1 MWDSARTN
9 GRRNPKRSGPHAGGS
24 LNSRIRRR
32 MAQLS
37 SNRVLVLATNTACIE
52 CTPMTAS
59 NSNCGTSAFALPR
72 IDRCPLLPPFLIVRG
87 AVDRATVGRTDEE
100 AIGPWVRT
108 AGSPESLAWLGQSGS
123 VVDSTHRRSPLSS
136 TCSVQPS
143 QVQGRC
149 VVELS
154 RAVWRCVRWRTHIG
168 LRAASPRVPPHVVE
182 SRSSAEPPPGGIAG

>member
-1 MWDSARTN
+1 MPAARSTAAS
-9 GRRNPKRSGPHAGGS
+9 GDAWLSFPRIGFSCSRRILPASNA
-24 LNSRIRRR
+24 RR
-32 MAQLS
+32 
-37 SNRVLVLATNTACIE
+37 
-52 CTPMTAS
+52 MTAS

-72 IDRCPLLPPFLIVRG
+72 IDRCPLLPPFLVVRG

-108 AGSPESLAWLGQSGS
+108 AGSPESLAWWGQSGS
-123 VVDSTHRRSPLSS
+123 DVDSTHRRSPLSS